1 MRNEIIKKIGD
12 KKMKEATEEERDE
25 ARKEGT
31 SKSPKSSSG
40 ARRASE
46 GIQKILLE
54 GLLGHSDARRHGHQ
68 RYVKGGKGQGQD
80 DPGHLGAIVKA
91 SPTRVRRRDGP
102 GHGAVP
108 GGSAAR
114 GREPDGHL
122 SERGD
127 VDSEGSKSDS
137 SQSSGIERWEG

>member
-40 ARRASE
+40 ARRAS
-46 GIQKILLE
+46 GIKKILLE